1 MIAMREGIGRCRT
14 RCGYRNRR
22 ALYERRWHIGRL
34 GGCRIRHG
42 CPNHIDR
49 PDHRGCFC
57 RQRSRE
63 LLAKACLVAAFA
75 FVALGM
81 ASCALVPGAP
91 SSQSSFAA
99 SSARASNEQEINVD
113 LDKLAQ
119 SLPEEGLPEKYI
131 DETFLGRSDKVE
143 RKGDCTF
150 YTWYAKNGSKD
161 EIFYAGCA
169 NGAVVVTLKLGY
181 QFGTVYWPDSDGL
194 PNLYVESPSKKE
206 SGKAPAQSHGSSDAS
221 AGNVAGGESSDA
233 PADSTASSDGS
244 SSSSTFSKKPNKYS
258 PRDYDSAEDW
268 EADTGGSLDGWDRQ

>member
-1 MIAMREGIGRCRT
+1 MREEIGRRHM
-14 RCGYRNRR
+14 RRGYRIRHT
-22 ALYERRWHIGRL
+22 LYERRWRIGRL
-34 GGCRIRHG
+34 GDCLIRRG
-42 CPNHIDR
+42 RPNRIDR
-49 PDHRGCFC
+49 SDRRGCFC
-57 RQRSRE
+57 RQRSRG

-99 SSARASNEQEINVD
+99 SGVRASNEQEINVD

-194 PNLYVESPSKKE
+194 PNLYAESPSKKE

-221 AGNVAGGESSDA
+221 AGNAAGGGSPDA
-233 PADSTASSDGS
+233 SADSAASNGGGS
-244 SSSSTFSKKPNKYS
+244 SSSSNSSKKPNKYS

-268 EADTGGSLDGWDRQ
+268 EADTGGSLDEWDRQ

>member
-1 MIAMREGIGRCRT
+1 MREAIGRCRT
-14 RCGYRNRR
+14 RRGYRSRH
-22 ALYERRWHIGRL
+22 ALCERRWHIGRL
-34 GGCRIRHG
+34 GDCLIRHG
-42 CPNHIDR
+42 RSNCIDR

-57 RQRSRE
+57 RQRSRG
-63 LLAKACLVAAFA
+63 LLAKAYLVAAFA

-91 SSQSSFAA
+91 SSQSSFAI

-113 LDKLAQ
+113 LDELAQ

-194 PNLYVESPSKKE
+194 PNLYAESPSEKE

-221 AGNVAGGESSDA
+221 AGNAAGGESSDA
-233 PADSTASSDGS
+233 STDSAASNGGGS
-244 SSSSTFSKKPNKYS
+244 SSSSKKPNKYS

-268 EADTGGSLDGWDRQ
+268 EADTGGSLDEWDRQ

>member
-1 MIAMREGIGRCRT
+1 MREEIGRCHT
-14 RCGYRNRR
+14 RRGYRNCH
-22 ALYERRWHIGRL
+22 ALCERRWRIGRF
-34 GGCRIRHG
+34 GDCRIRRG
-42 CPNHIDR
+42 RLNHIDR

-57 RQRSRE
+57 RQRSRG
-63 LLAKACLVAAFA
+63 LLAKACLVATFA

-81 ASCALVPGAP
+81 VSCALVPGAP
-91 SSQSSFAA
+91 SSHS
-99 SSARASNEQEINVD
+99 SSATSSTRVSNEQEINVD

-119 SLPEEGLPEKYI
+119 SLPEEDLPEKYI

-169 NGAVVVTLKLGY
+169 NGAVVVALKLGY

-194 PNLYVESPSKKE
+194 PNLYAESPSKKE
-206 SGKAPAQSHGSSDAS
+206 SGKAPAQSHRSSDAS
-221 AGNVAGGESSDA
+221 AGNVAGGGSSDA
-233 PADSTASSDGS
+233 PADSTASSGDGLS
-244 SSSSTFSKKPNKYS
+244 SSSSSSKKPNKYS

-268 EADTGGSLDGWDRQ
+268 EADTGGSLDEWDRQ

>member
-1 MIAMREGIGRCRT
+1 MREEIGRCHT
-14 RCGYRNRR
+14 RRGYRNRY
-22 ALYERRWHIGRL
+22 ALRERRWHIGRL
-34 GGCRIRHG
+34 GDCRIRHG
-42 CPNHIDR
+42 RSNRIDR
-49 PDHRGCFC
+49 SDRRGCFC
-57 RQRSRE
+57 RQRSRG

-81 ASCALVPGAP
+81 ASCALVPGAS

-99 SSARASNEQEINVD
+99 FSARASNEQEINVD
-113 LDKLAQ
+113 LDKLTQ

-169 NGAVVVTLKLGY
+169 NGIVVVTLKLGY

-206 SGKAPAQSHGSSDAS
+206 SGKAPAKSRGSSDAS
-221 AGNVAGGESSDA
+221 ADSAASGGDSS
-233 PADSTASSDGS
+233 GS
-244 SSSSTFSKKPNKYS
+244 SSPSKKPNKYS

-268 EADTGGSLDGWDRQ
+268 EADTGGSLDEWDRQ

>member
-1 MIAMREGIGRCRT
+1 MREEMGRCRT
-14 RCGYRNRR
+14 SGAYRNRH
-22 ALYERRWHIGRL
+22 ALRERCWRIGRL
-34 GGCRIRHG
+34 GDCLICRGRS
-42 CPNHIDR
+42 NRIDR
-49 PDHRGCFC
+49 SDRCGCFC
-57 RQRSRE
+57 RQCSRG

-81 ASCALVPGAP
+81 ASCALVSGAP
-91 SSQSSFAA
+91 SSQSSSAT
-99 SSARASNEQEINVD
+99 SSVRASNEQEINVD

-194 PNLYVESPSKKE
+194 PNLYAESPSKKE

-221 AGNVAGGESSDA
+221 AGNVAGGGSSDA

-268 EADTGGSLDGWDRQ
+268 EADTGGSLDEWDRQ

>member
-1 MIAMREGIGRCRT
+1 MHEEIGRCHT
-14 RCGYRNRR
+14 RRGHRNCH
-22 ALYERRWHIGRL
+22 ALRERRWRIGRL
-34 GGCRIRHG
+34 GDCRIHRG
-42 CPNHIDR
+42 RPNRIDR

-57 RQRSRE
+57 RQRSRG
-63 LLAKACLVAAFA
+63 LLAKAYLVAAFA

-81 ASCALVPGAP
+81 TSCALVPGAP
-91 SSQSSFAA
+91 SSQSSFAT
-99 SSARASNEQEINVD
+99 SGARASNEQEINVD

-194 PNLYVESPSKKE
+194 PNLYAESPSKKE

-233 PADSTASSDGS
+233 SADSAASNGGGS
-244 SSSSTFSKKPNKYS
+244 SSSSNPSKKPNKYS

-268 EADTGGSLDGWDRQ
+268 EADTGGSLDEWDRQ

>member
-1 MIAMREGIGRCRT
+1 MREEIGRRHM
-14 RCGYRNRR
+14 RRGYRNRH
-22 ALYERRWHIGRL
+22 ALRERRWLIGCL
-34 GGCRIRHG
+34 GDCRIRYG
-42 CPNHIDR
+42 RSNRIDR

-57 RQRSRE
+57 RQRSRG

-81 ASCALVPGAP
+81 ASCALAPGAP

-99 SSARASNEQEINVD
+99 SSARASNEQETNVD
-113 LDKLAQ
+113 LEKLAQ

-131 DETFLGRSDKVE
+131 DETFLGCSDKVE
-143 RKGDCTF
+143 RKGSCTF

-169 NGAVVVTLKLGY
+169 NGVVVVTLKLGY

-194 PNLYVESPSKKE
+194 PNLYAESPSKKE
-206 SGKAPAQSHGSSDAS
+206 SGKAPAKSRGSSDAS
-221 AGNVAGGESSDA
+221 ADSAAGSGG
-233 PADSTASSDGS
+233 GS
-244 SSSSTFSKKPNKYS
+244 SSSSGTSKKPNKYS

-268 EADTGGSLDGWDRQ
+268 EADTGGSLDEWDRQ